1 MGTIAR
7 SAELMENMKPSAKL
21 DAAIDDLCW
30 EASLNGVVSAEAMAA
45 RDKLEELIKQ
55 VIGEALL
62 AKPAT
67 VPPLETVEVY
77 TEDPY
82 PYSGK
87 RVRLY

>member
-1 MGTIAR
+1 M
-7 SAELMENMKPSAKL
+7 SKPSARL

-30 EASLNGVVSAEAMAA
+30 EASLNGATSTEAMAA
-45 RDKLEELIKQ
+45 RERLEDLIKQ

-82 PYSGK
+82 SGK